1 MAACDGRRPRRAYAS
16 LLKDCALCDDV
27 EFRDGEISG
36 LERVDEELAFQHA
49 LVFIDHDFDQ
59 RLPRAPCVAV
69 ANDAPAVL
77 RRPQH
82 RGWKGQGPSD
92 EGWHARDVTPCEAR
106 WLHNFGFALEAQV
119 NAGISTSNRL
129 NTPNRS
135 SQPAFTCLSALIA
148 NRKKGD
154 MRALWWRYTT
164 RPPLCED
171 FTSR

>member
-1 MAACDGRRPRRAYAS
+1 MAGDLVAHTR
-16 LLKDCALCDDV
+16 LLKDCARCGDV

-59 RLPRAPCVAV
+59 RLPRAPCVPV

-82 RGWKGQGPSD
+82 GGWKGQGPSD

-135 SQPAFTCLSALIA
+135 SQPAFTS
-148 NRKKGD
+148 
-154 MRALWWRYTT
+154 
-164 RPPLCED
+164 
-171 FTSR
+171 